1 MIKYDNTI
9 PARLDP
15 SPAQDA
21 GHYQDLPVYIGPDT
35 LEVLDGQ
42 KLSKVYTLGPDAGSG
57 QVTKLPFS
65 NIVVGGDTR
74 LDIVI
79 VVLPGISA
87 DVRIAVDI
95 VGPHSEVNISGLYLS
110 NADERLSIRTDLR
123 HRVPECVST
132 QLFNGVAGGSSRV
145 SFFGKIVVAPDAQK
159 TEAYQTNRNLVVS
172 SSAHAET
179 KPQLEIY
186 ADDVKCSHGA
196 TVGQLNEDEQFYM
209 RSRGI
214 PENEARILQI
224 ISFLAPVLAA
234 IPDARTRESLSAE
247 VEAAVR
253 V

>member
-1 MIKYDNTI
+1 M
-9 PARLDP
+9 
-15 SPAQDA
+15 
-21 GHYQDLPVYIGPDT
+21 
-35 LEVLDGQ
+35 
-42 KLSKVYTLGPDAGSG
+42 
-57 QVTKLPFS
+57 
-65 NIVVGGDTR
+65 
-74 LDIVI
+74 I

-95 VGPHSEVNISGLYLS
+95 VGPHSEVNISGLYLC

-123 HRVPECVST
+123 HRVPECIST
-132 QLFNGVAGGSSRV
+132 QLFNGVAGGSSRI

-234 IPDARTRESLSAE
+234 IPDARERESLSAE

-253 V
+253 G

>member
-1 MIKYDNTI
+1 M
-9 PARLDP
+9 
-15 SPAQDA
+15 
-21 GHYQDLPVYIGPDT
+21 
-35 LEVLDGQ
+35 
-42 KLSKVYTLGPDAGSG
+42 
-57 QVTKLPFS
+57 
-65 NIVVGGDTR
+65 
-74 LDIVI
+74 
-79 VVLPGISA
+79 
-87 DVRIAVDI
+87 
-95 VGPHSEVNISGLYLS
+95 
-110 NADERLSIRTDLR
+110 
-123 HRVPECVST
+123 PECIST
-132 QLFNGVAGGSSRV
+132 QLFNGVAGGSSRI

-234 IPDARTRESLSAE
+234 IPDARERESLSAE

-253 V
+253 G